1 MEEGKQSRNWFKILL
16 GVLLTFYGISAA
28 VVSYQASQLDGIAR
42 DMNFTGIR
50 EMTRGNDA
58 YAVADNQFTSDYDA
72 ITQVILLDQT
82 GGSEAAIQV
91 WMDTLSDEALD
102 AMDRIGDL
110 DDQYNAEVYAFPDD
124 LYANAEQAYQTSQT
138 YADVSSDYEPVAL
151 ILAMG
156 LAFVGWSS
164 LLDDVRL
171 LRIVFAALGFAVLV
185 LSVYLWLQ
193 TAKVP
198 LPPEVVPLP

>member
-110 DDQYNAEVYAFPDD
+110 DDQYNAEVYGLPDLPD
-124 LYANAEQAYQTSQT
+124 LRRCQQRLRAGRP
-138 YADVSSDYEPVAL
+138 DLGDG
-151 ILAMG
+151 IG
-156 LAFVGWSS
+156 
-164 LLDDVRL
+164 VR
-171 LRIVFAALGFAVLV
+171 RLV
-185 LSVYLWLQ
+185 L
-193 TAKVP
+193 AAG
-198 LPPEVVPLP
+198 